1 MRVQRGLQLR
11 QLIAEPELAERL
23 PATVEQIRQ
32 AVRVQEAISPYTGL
46 SVADLKRVDSN
57 LEDRW

>member
-23 PATVEQIRQ
+23 PATVEQIRR
-32 AVRVQEAISPYTGL
+32 ALRFQEAISPCTG
-46 SVADLKRVDSN
+46 
-57 LEDRW
+57 